1 MGKIAVVNVCK
12 GSTRQHRLHTGS
24 NGKWLM
30 SMLLLLWVAVA
41 TPHESM
47 AQADFCYTR
56 NTSYRSGE
64 KLTFKVYYNMGF
76 VWIHAGDAIFSA
88 KETEHNGRKAF
99 HIKGDGKTLKSY
111 EWFYKVQDLY
121 ESYVDHETLL
131 PMRFVR
137 NVNEG
142 GFKFNQDV
150 KFDRNEKKAIAS
162 GKAYNITPCTQ
173 DVLSAIYFARNIN
186 YDNYQPGDRIPFE
199 MFLDDKIYSLYIKYL
214 GKEQIQTKKGTFRAI
229 KIAPLL
235 IEGTLFSGGEKM
247 TIWVSDDKN
256 HVPLRINSPITVG
269 SIKVDLMEYENLLN
283 PFESL
288 ISL

>member
-1 MGKIAVVNVCK
+1 
-12 GSTRQHRLHTGS
+12 
-24 NGKWLM
+24 
-30 SMLLLLWVAVA
+30 
-41 TPHESM
+41 
-47 AQADFCYTR
+47 
-56 NTSYRSGE
+56 
-64 KLTFKVYYNMGF
+64 MGF

-162 GKAYNITPCTQ
+162 GKTYTITPCTQ
-173 DVLSAIYFARNIN
+173 DVLSAIYFARNID
-186 YDNYQPGDRIPFE
+186 YSKYQPGDRIPFE

-247 TIWVSDDKN
+247 TVWVSDDRN
-256 HVPLRINSPITVG
+256 HVPLRINSPIAVG

>member
-1 MGKIAVVNVCK
+1 MGKIAVVDVLKN
-12 GSTRQHRLHTGS
+12 S
-24 NGKWLM
+24 NQQCPAKAGGKSKWLLILM
-30 SMLLLLWVAVA
+30 VLMTFA
-41 TPHESM
+41 TPKDGK
-47 AQADFCYTR
+47 AQSDFCYTR
-56 NTSYRSGE
+56 NTSYRGGE
-64 KLTFKVYYNMGF
+64 RLTFKVYYNMGF

-111 EWFYKVQDLY
+111 EWFYKVDDLY
-121 ESYVDHETLL
+121 ESYVDHETQL

-150 KFDRNEKKAIAS
+150 KFDRHEKKAIAA
-162 GKAYNITPCTQ
+162 GKAYSITPCTQ
-173 DVLSAIYFARNIN
+173 DVLSAIYFARNID
-186 YDNYQPGDRIPFE
+186 YSKYQPGDRIPFE

-214 GKEQIQTKKGTFRAI
+214 GKEQIQTKKGTFRSI

-256 HVPLRINSPITVG
+256 HVPLRINSPIAVG

-288 ISL
+288 ISM

>member
-1 MGKIAVVNVCK
+1 MGKIAEVDGLKYGAQTNRTKAGSVSNLLFVVI
-12 GSTRQHRLHTGS
+12 GFF
-24 NGKWLM
+24 
-30 SMLLLLWVAVA
+30 VAII
-41 TPHESM
+41 PLSSK
-47 AQADFCYTR
+47 AQTDFCYTR

-64 KLTFKVYYNMGF
+64 RLTFKVYYNMGF

-162 GKAYNITPCTQ
+162 GKTYTITPCTQ
-173 DVLSAIYFARNIN
+173 DVLSAIYFARNID
-186 YDNYQPGDRIPFE
+186 YSKYQPGDRIPFE

-247 TIWVSDDKN
+247 TVWVSDDRN
-256 HVPLRINSPITVG
+256 HVPLRINSPIAVG